1 MPIRSSDLRRQLLR
15 VSPDT
20 LMGAALKDVRDRP
33 RPTEWLLLVDLGSAY
48 AVLSVDDIAGRAGA
62 IGDPFNQP
70 LSAFVT
76 TACPTADVEEDLEDA
91 RVRLS
96 ASAYVLVLR
105 ANQPYGVLA
114 DQPAR
119 APSSAVRLLLSQAAG
134 WTPRI
139 AGSAVLGVED
149 ETPKAPVVVPPPSQ
163 IEPIQQRSDRYVN
176 TDFAAEGQPDRAID
190 RRQPLEPGQA
200 YFFRLNVGE
209 LEATTTIEAAPA
221 QLPDFITKQDVELV
235 IGLFSESFAIEQ
247 PTGVLSVPATGLAT
261 VKTPASVLPSGM
273 GVDAELSQE
282 RLLFRV
288 TAPAAAGRA
297 DLRVNMYCQGL
308 LVQSRLVTAVIGAGE
323 PLNAAG
329 AMRSSV
335 LDFDLSPAL
344 APSHLGDIAP
354 HKLSLMLNSDSQG
367 THAFRVFG
375 QDGNEVFQNSA
386 SLSPSQL
393 ADLLNQSRNVLQQ
406 VAWGFMGDWDQK
418 APYRYEQAS
427 AAQSNWRAD
436 VIALAVQG
444 YRIYDSRIRNLAG
457 SSAGED
463 KLRDLLRM
471 PGMVQL
477 ASIDSASDVLPIAM
491 IYDYDLD
498 TQNPQALTICP
509 QFEASLKSGGDLLSE
524 PCFVGNCPNRSDSYT
539 VVCPSGF
546 WGFRHDIGMPWSAS
560 GGPEMAKTIAYSGD
574 PQVDIA
580 YYQFPSLG
588 DHLDKLAALGF
599 QAQRQEGRDPAI
611 QMFKSTE
618 PQVVYFYCHG
628 VTIKQD
634 AQTSIP
640 ALMIG
645 SQGTPGFFDTS
656 NFRARRIRWPQA
668 RPLVIINGCHTT
680 DISPNQALS
689 FVQTFIEYVEAAGV
703 IGTQITIF
711 EPLAQRF
718 AETFLRAFRGGDPLG
733 RAVRRARL
741 QLLAECNPLGLV
753 YQPFGYAGLKLVAG

>member
-1 MPIRSSDLRRQLLR
+1 MPIRTSDLRRQLLR

-20 LMGAALKDVRDRP
+20 LVGAALKDIRGRP
-33 RPTEWLLLVDLGSAY
+33 RPTEWLLLIDLDGEY
-48 AVLSVDDIAGRAGA
+48 AVLGVEDIAGRRDAIPDPLNKPLRAFAG
-62 IGDPFNQP
+62 
-70 LSAFVT
+70 
-76 TACPTADVEEDLEDA
+76 TACPTADVEEELEDA
-91 RVRLS
+91 QARLDN
-96 ASAYVLVLR
+96 AAYVLVLR
-105 ANQPYGVLA
+105 ANQPYGVLSNR
-114 DQPAR
+114 PVR
-119 APSSAVRLLLSQAAG
+119 APSSAARLLLSKAAG
-134 WTPRI
+134 WKPRVQ
-139 AGSAVLGVED
+139 GSAVLGVE
-149 ETPKAPVVVPPPSQ
+149 EGVPKSPMPASAPPSQ
-163 IEPIQQRSDRYVN
+163 IEPIQQRNDRYVN
-176 TDFAAEGQPDRAID
+176 TDFAAEPQPERALDRK
-190 RRQPLEPGQA
+190 QPLRPGQS

-209 LEATTTIEAAPA
+209 LEETTIEDTPA
-221 QLPDFITKQDVELV
+221 QLPDFITRQDVELV
-235 IGLFSESFAIEQ
+235 IALFSESFAIEQ

-261 VKTPASVLPSGM
+261 VKSPASLPSGM
-273 GVDAELSQE
+273 RADAGLAQE

-288 TAPAAAGRA
+288 TAPQNAGRA
-297 DLRVNMYCQGL
+297 DLRVNMYCHGL

-329 AMRSSV
+329 ALRAAV
-335 LDFDLSPAL
+335 LDFNLSPTL

-354 HKLSLMLNSDSQG
+354 HKLSLMLNSGSDG

-375 QDGNEVFQNSA
+375 QDGNEVFQNSTTLA
-386 SLSPSQL
+386 PSQL
-393 ADLLNQSRNVLQQ
+393 TDLLNQSRNVLQQ
-406 VAWGFMGDWDQK
+406 VAWGYMGGWDQK
-418 APYRYEQAS
+418 APYRYDPLS
-427 AAQSNWRAD
+427 AAQNNWRAD

-463 KLRDLLRM
+463 KLRDLLRT

-477 ASIDSASDVLPIAM
+477 ASTESASDVLPIAL

-509 QFEASLKSGGDLLSE
+509 QFEESLKSGRDLLGE
-524 PCFVGNCPNRSDSYT
+524 PCFLGHCPNRADNFS

-546 WGFRHDIGMPWSAS
+546 WGFRHDIGMPWSAA

-588 DHLDKLAALGF
+588 DHLEKLAALGF
-599 QAQRQEGRDPAI
+599 QAQRQDGRDPAI
-611 QMFKSTE
+611 QMFKSTD

-645 SQGTPGFFDTS
+645 SQNTPGFFDTS

-680 DISPNQALS
+680 DISPDQALS

-718 AETFLRAFRGGDPLG
+718 AETFLHAFRAGDPLG

-741 QLLAECNPLGLV
+741 HLLAQYNPLGLV
-753 YQPFGYAGLKLVAG
+753 YQPFGYAGLKLAAQ

>member
-15 VSPDT
+15 ASPDT
-20 LMGAALKDVRDRP
+20 LLGAALKDIRARQ
-33 RPTEWLLLVDLGSAY
+33 RPTEWLLLIDLGGAY
-48 AVLSVDDIAGRAGA
+48 AVLGVEDIALSVGA
-62 IGDPFNQP
+62 IADPLNKP
-70 LSAFVT
+70 LKAFAAI
-76 TACPTADVEEDLEDA
+76 ACPTADVEDDLED
-91 RVRLS
+91 VRALLS
-96 ASAYVLVLR
+96 TGEYVLVLR
-105 ANQPYGVLA
+105 ANQPYGVLT
-114 DQPAR
+114 DQPVR
-119 APSSAVRLLLSQAAG
+119 AASSAARLLLSQAAG
-134 WTPRI
+134 WKPRVQ
-139 AGSAVLGVED
+139 GPAVLGVEGD
-149 ETPKAPVVVPPPSQ
+149 APRAPVVVPPPAQ

-176 TDFAAEGQPDRAID
+176 TDFAAEGQPERALDRK
-190 RRQPLEPGQA
+190 QPLQPGQA
-200 YFFRLNVGE
+200 YYFRLNVGE
-209 LEATTTIEAAPA
+209 LEAATTIEEAPA
-221 QLPDFITKQDVELV
+221 QLPDFITRQDVELV
-235 IGLFSESFAIEQ
+235 IALFSESFAIEQ

-261 VKTPASVLPSGM
+261 VQTPASLPDGM
-273 GVDAELSQE
+273 SAGAALARE

-308 LVQSRLVTAVIGAGE
+308 LVQSRLVTAVVGADE
-323 PLNAAG
+323 PLNGAG
-329 AMRSSV
+329 AMRVSV
-335 LDFDLSPAL
+335 LDFNLSPAL

-354 HKLSLMLNSDSQG
+354 HKLSLMLNSDSSG

-375 QDGNEVFQNSA
+375 QEGNEVFQNSA
-386 SLSPSQL
+386 TLSPGQL
-393 ADLLNQSRNVLQQ
+393 TDLLNQSRNVLQQ
-406 VAWGFMGDWDQK
+406 VAWGFMGGWDQQ
-418 APYRYEQAS
+418 APYRYEQPS
-427 AAQSNWRAD
+427 AAQNNWRAD

-444 YRIYDSRIRNLAG
+444 YRIYDSRIRSLAG
-457 SSAGED
+457 GSAGED
-463 KLRDLLRM
+463 KLRDLLRT

-477 ASIDSASDVLPIAM
+477 ASIDSASDVLPISM

-498 TQNPQALTICP
+498 TQSPQALTICP
-509 QFEASLKSGGDLLSE
+509 QFEESLKSGRDLLGE
-524 PCFVGNCPNRSDSYT
+524 PCFVGNCPNRVDNFT

-560 GGPEMAKTIAYSGD
+560 GGPEMAKTIGYSGD

-588 DHLDKLAALGF
+588 DHLERLAALGF

-645 SQGTPGFFDTS
+645 SQNAPGFFDTS

-680 DISPNQALS
+680 DISPDQALS

-718 AETFLRAFRGGDPLG
+718 AETFLQAFRAGEPLG

-741 QLLAECNPLGLV
+741 HLLAQHNPLGLV
-753 YQPFGYAGLKLVAG
+753 YQPFGYAGLKLAAQ

>member
-15 VSPDT
+15 VSPET
-20 LMGAALKDVRDRP
+20 LVGAALQDIRGRP

-48 AVLSVDDIAGRAGA
+48 AVLGVEDIAGRAGA
-62 IGDPFNQP
+62 IADPLNRP
-70 LSAFVT
+70 LSAFAT
-76 TACPTADVEEDLEDA
+76 SACPTADVEEDLEDA
-91 RVRLS
+91 RARLPEGG
-96 ASAYVLVLR
+96 YLLVLR
-105 ANQPYGVLA
+105 ANQPYGVLT

-119 APSSAVRLLLSQAAG
+119 AASSAARLLLNQAPG
-134 WTPRI
+134 WKPRI

-149 ETPKAPVVVPPPSQ
+149 ETPKAPVVVPPPAQ

-176 TDFAAEGQPDRAID
+176 TDFAAEGQPDKAID
-190 RRQPLEPGQA
+190 RRQPLQPGQP

-209 LEATTTIEAAPA
+209 LEAATTIEAAPA

-235 IGLFSESFAIEQ
+235 IVLFSERFAIEQ
-247 PTGVLSVPATGLAT
+247 PTGVLSVPAIGLAT
-261 VKTPASVLPSGM
+261 VKTPASLPSGM
-273 GVDAELSQE
+273 SPAAELAQE

-288 TAPAAAGRA
+288 AAPADAGRA

-308 LVQSRLVTAVIGAGE
+308 LVQSRLVTAVVGAGE

-354 HKLSLMLNSDSQG
+354 HKLSLMLNSGSDG

-375 QDGNEVFQNSA
+375 QDGGEVFQNSA
-386 SLSPSQL
+386 TLSPNQL
-393 ADLLNQSRNVLQQ
+393 TNLLNQSRNVLQQ
-406 VAWGFMGDWDQK
+406 VAWGFMGAWDQK
-418 APYRYEQAS
+418 APYRYEQPS

-436 VIALAVQG
+436 VVALAVQG

-457 SSAGED
+457 TAADED
-463 KLRDLLRM
+463 KLRDLLRT

-477 ASIDSASDVLPIAM
+477 ASIDTASDVLPIAL

-509 QFEASLKSGGDLLSE
+509 QFEESLKSGRDLLGE
-524 PCFVGNCPNRSDSYT
+524 PCFLGNCPCRTEQYT

-588 DHLDKLAALGF
+588 DHLEKLAALGF
-599 QAQRQEGRDPAI
+599 QAQRQDGRDPTI

-645 SQGTPGFFDTS
+645 SQSTPGFFDTS

-680 DISPNQALS
+680 DISPDQALS

-718 AETFLRAFRGGDPLG
+718 AETFLQAFRAGEPLG

-741 QLLAECNPLGLV
+741 DLLAQYNPLGLV